1 MFRDQPGVKNINLA
15 EYQRQICKMLEN
27 FSDGPFE
34 NFGIVRHPL
43 DRMSSWYRYRQRD
56 QLKGHRNSTHGIS
69 FDAFLMT
76 YMSEDCPH
84 FASVGGQARFF
95 KPRPNDQPF
104 DQLFQYEQLDQ
115 AVDFLENRLGRQI
128 ELAHKNVSPK
138 VD

>member
-1 MFRDQPGVKNINLA
+1 MFANL
-15 EYQRQICKMLEN
+15 
-27 FSDGPFE
+27 SDGPFE
-34 NFGIVRHPL
+34 TFGIVRHPL
-43 DRMSSWYRYRQRD
+43 DRMGSWYSYCQRE
-56 QLKGHRNSTHGIS
+56 QLKGYRNSTHRIS
-69 FDAFLMT
+69 FDAFLT
-76 YMSEDCPH
+76 IYMSEDCPH